1 MAVISPNSFD
11 PLKRYVGV
19 RLQQGVPIADRDWN
33 ELEDTLKFE
42 QRAFLRWF
50 IGNGIPEGSNAF
62 QIIGSGLTNDFTISV
77 GGGGSDGLSAG
88 RCLVDGMSVFI
99 TSDFTFASQPL
110 HVSQAGST
118 ALAAALGVPRIDMPA
133 PEAGTLAA
141 YLDVWERLVTP
152 AEDPSLVLPGLGTE
166 SCARVKR
173 ELAVRVR
180 SGTTSPILGDANFL
194 PSHSYYLLATIARRN
209 GDPLINAADVGDRR
223 QTRLTMAALE
233 QRMRILERLV
243 LIPVFAPSPNQF
255 SPKIGAPGVN
265 VVTLF
270 GSNFNVSP
278 PLVQFGATKAVVVS
292 FTATQIVATVPVTP
306 AGAVKI
312 TVQTSGG
319 TVTSD
324 DNFTILAPP
333 PPTPPTFAA
342 SPNQF
347 TPKVGAA
354 GTNVTLFGSNLNVGT
369 PAVRFGAVN
378 ATVVSFT
385 PTQIVT
391 TVPAMACVATKI
403 TVQTTSGTV
412 ISDDNFTVL

>member
-33 ELEDTLKFE
+33 ELEDILKFE

-62 QIIGSGLTNDFTISV
+62 RIIGSGLTNDFTISV

-118 ALAAALGVPRIDMPA
+118 ALAAALGVPPIDMPA

-180 SGTTSPILGDANFL
+180 NGTTLPILGDEDFL
-194 PSHSYYLLATIARRN
+194 LSHSYYLLATIARRN

-233 QRMRILERLV
+233 QRMQILERLV

-265 VVTLF
+265 VTLF

-292 FTATQIVATVPVTP
+292 TTATQIVATVPATP

-324 DNFTILAPP
+324 DNFTILAPLLL
-333 PPTPPTFAA
+333 TPPTFAA

-385 PTQIVT
+385 ATQIVT
-391 TVPAMACVATKI
+391 TVPAIASGATKI